1 MAKKIL
7 GIDNLDVIRD
17 FVLSKL
23 TSESDELRRELTEEN
38 AIYLQQ
44 KIVEASTSLKTD
56 YESKYDDLNNQLA
69 KLKLEGA
76 DAAAIAALELRIDAL
91 NNNYVDQQNS
101 LSRIEDSVLDI
112 ENSIMSPGQLN
123 ELVNTALIEKTTIT
137 DDMVEAPNVYTK
149 NLVAL
154 IAKFGTVRA
163 LNIIGDE
170 IEGKTIKSID
180 GNWHINKDGD
190 GRLANGNIT
199 WDKDGNVTFG
209 DNVKIG
215 WGNVTDTPDDFG
227 SGVSTFKSTV
237 FTRTNTQPATPTGGS
252 YSKPTPDEDIWSD
265 GIPNGEEK
273 LWASTRVFTSDGG
286 SKQQAN
292 WTEPA
297 QMTDTTTFDV
307 EFSSVENN
315 PGNPTDNPSNWS
327 NDSGEDT
334 IWMATRTIS
343 NGQESAWSISKIKGE
358 KGADGK
364 DGIDG
369 KDGKD
374 GTSISIAGHFSSEEE
389 LLATYPSGPDP
400 VTNAYVVAG
409 DLYVWASDT
418 WKNVGKF
425 SGTDGKDGAQ
435 VYLHIKYADSIAYDL
450 DGKNVI
456 SVDWTDND
464 GEARGPYQGM
474 YSDYVED
481 DSTDFTKYKWFQIDA
496 EKAVLTEIGKYQ
508 ITSNTIAGKTI
519 HSTTEIP
526 LVDGTTFETFD
537 DDGKSLG
544 TTTSDGVIEGPA
556 WQLRNMGDGYLA
568 KGNIRWD
575 AAGNVEFGPDVK
587 LGWNDEWNDHLPE
600 APEGGVSASEV
611 ESMISTE
618 ISKYEVKAEN
628 IKGTTLEGKTIKSS
642 DDAWKIGKD
651 GDGWLANKNISWDT
665 NGNLEVKGIIK
676 GVIGDEYETV
686 KIDGDLVIK
695 NDDSTTTV
703 LSGDH
708 NYENPLDMEH
718 TEGRNIT
725 ISSGL
730 CDTLYTWNIDASQPV
745 TVADSIDDGFVP
757 TQIYTK
763 YQYED
768 SKNGTEVTEL
778 YYEYDGKLFVWLE
791 YDSAVVNSRTVVK
804 TENEYEYTKGA
815 YISVRIGSVTYKY
828 NYGEPFSIADDVKRQ
843 ADTANT
849 NIFSDGTIYTNSI
862 VANDGQFYGRIDSD
876 GVFRGTLE
884 NVSGSIKGSTIKQSD
899 IVVAD
904 GRYFSAANYE
914 YKLCECCDSNLKLVK
929 SYGDDVIDLSTKY
942 KSIQFTRVD
951 FAAFIVN
958 LIQKLGPRPIN
969 APARVLC
976 RNLQQ
981 GRQGVFA
988 FLVCGDNRAIK
999 DCTDADVQGKC
1010 YPDLKVSDILSINSE
1025 LGDYPVGLIHFVQTR
1040 TTRVLI
1046 SPKAV
1051 VEKFDEELSA
1061 MTNELFTIKPNLSI
1075 SGKEEKIK
1083 FKGQSWSYQERDSKS
1098 RYVKSQT
1105 IMLGRTSVSE
1115 NTKLTLGSISF
1126 TMTGYQPRI
1135 NEGHLTDPKLDLY
1148 WRYVGKTRESDKHYI
1163 GSFNS
1168 SNTTRK
1174 NEQYNG
1180 RQYQWVGSTTNKEF
1194 NITETG
1200 DIEIMAKFSATIT
1213 KKQLRDYPYVSVNLG
1228 DITCETTSSFNAP
1241 NNCIYITKSGIIIK
1255 AEDGGTFSTVGGEVS
1270 MISED
1275 ANYALKVTNDGIQIC
1290 KNGTWSTL

>member
-76 DAAAIAALELRIDAL
+76 DAAAIAALELRIDTL

-101 LSRIEDSVLDI
+101 LSRIEDSVLGI
-112 ENSIMSPGQLN
+112 QNSVMSPGQLD
-123 ELVNTALIEKTTIT
+123 ELVRASMITETKIT

-215 WGNVTDTPDDFG
+215 WGSVTDTPTDFG
-227 SGVSTFKSTV
+227 SVTIMF
-237 FTRTNTQPATPTGGS
+237 
-252 YSKPTPDEDIWSD
+252 SD
-265 GIPNGEEK
+265 TLN
-273 LWASTRVFTSDGG
+273 D
-286 SKQQAN
+286 
-292 WTEPA
+292 
-297 QMTDTTTFDV
+297 
-307 EFSSVENN
+307 
-315 PGNPTDNPSNWS
+315 PGNPDDNPDNWS
-327 NDSGEDT
+327 ADST
-334 IWMATRTIS
+334 NNTVWMATSTG
-343 NGQESAWSISKIKGE
+343 NGWSVVKIKGT
-358 KGADGK
+358 
-364 DGIDG
+364 
-369 KDGKD
+369 DGKD

-400 VTNAYVVAG
+400 VTNAYVVVG

-496 EKAVLTEIGKYQ
+496 EKAVLTEIGKYK

-651 GDGWLANKNISWDT
+651 GDGWLANKNISWDE

-745 TVADSIDDGFVP
+745 AVADSIADGFVP

-768 SKNGTEVTEL
+768 AKNGTEVTEL

-791 YDSAVVNSRTVVK
+791 YYSAVVNSRTVVK
-804 TENEYEYTKGA
+804 TENEYEYTDGA
-815 YISVRIGSVTYKY
+815 YISVRVGSVTYKY

-929 SYGDDVIDLSTKY
+929 SYGDDVIDLSTNH
-942 KSIQFTRVD
+942 KSIQFTRVQ
-951 FAAFIVN
+951 FAAFIVS
-958 LIQKLGPRPIN
+958 LIQKLGPRNIN
-969 APARVLC
+969 AATLGLC
-976 RNLQQ
+976 RTFQQ
-981 GRQGVFA
+981 GRQGTFA

-999 DCTDADVQGKC
+999 DCTDADVQGEC
-1010 YPDLKVSDILSINSE
+1010 YPDLKVSDILSGNSE
-1025 LGDYPVGLIHFVQTR
+1025 LGEFPVGLIHFVQTR
-1040 TTRVLI
+1040 TSRVLI

-1051 VEKFDEELSA
+1051 VESFDEEMSA

-1115 NTKLTLGSISF
+1115 NTKLNLGAISF
-1126 TMTGYQPRI
+1126 TMTGYQPRL

-1148 WRYVGKTRESDKHYI
+1148 WRYVGKTSESDKHYI

-1180 RQYQWVGSTTNKEF
+1180 RQYQWVGATTNKEF

-1200 DIEIMAKFSATIT
+1200 NIEIMAKFSATIT
-1213 KKQLRDYPYVSVNLG
+1213 KKQLWDYPYVSVNIG

-1255 AEDGGTFSTVGGEVS
+1255 AADGGTFSTVGGEVS

-1275 ANYALKVTNDGIQIC
+1275 ANYALKVTNSGIQIC